1 MSQFNISKVIIF
13 LLLSLIF
20 YFHTSQ
26 LVSQHWSGVL
36 DQDLTIIYNSLLLSS
51 GIDQE
56 YRDHP
61 AFTTFL
67 IHSFFYNIISIF
79 LNVPTDI
86 DQILDASNLEDL
98 LQIYFYISRFVN
110 LIINL
115 CLLFSLSKIL
125 KKLNI
130 DKNIQNLLIIIY
142 ILSIGYLSSF
152 FLIRSEVLSL
162 LIFSISVNFI
172 LSTNKNIISN
182 CLISGFFFLFSM
194 LAKIQILFLLLYI
207 FFLIFKITSSKKII
221 LSNSN
226 FINYYF
232 YFSLFI
238 GILGYSYFQLHIQ
251 DFPRFSLNNF
261 IDLIFFS
268 SLFFLF
274 FVTSFFVKKVKENIL
289 LLSCFFNGFIIGII
303 LILIFDQLK
312 IINFNEIILLRL
324 TNPIHYMIEFTGT
337 FANQGIN
344 LNYISN
350 ILGKL
355 FSSYKFNFLE
365 LILVLIVACLNFKKN
380 KLIFGLL
387 LIFIINSLIV
397 NYRYVP
403 VYQIYYLFL
412 YIVIIAEAVK
422 GLNLKKGLTISIIAL
437 IISTSNSLKY
447 FIYDNNLT
455 NILDRDVGIKKV
467 CDEINFNVKSDTY
480 ENVDYM
486 KYWHKKFDDNTLEK
500 ICNNYDKS

>member
-67 IHSFFYNIISIF
+67 SHSFFYNIISIF

-172 LSTNKNIISN
+172 LSTNKNIIFN
-182 CLISGFFFLFSM
+182 CLISGFFFS
-194 LAKIQILFLLLYI
+194 ILYVSKNTDFVFVI
-207 FFLIFKITSSKKII
+207 IHFFL
-221 LSNSN
+221 N
-226 FINYYF
+226 F
-232 YFSLFI
+232 
-238 GILGYSYFQLHIQ
+238 
-251 DFPRFSLNNF
+251 
-261 IDLIFFS
+261 
-268 SLFFLF
+268 
-274 FVTSFFVKKVKENIL
+274 
-289 LLSCFFNGFIIGII
+289 
-303 LILIFDQLK
+303 
-312 IINFNEIILLRL
+312 
-324 TNPIHYMIEFTGT
+324 
-337 FANQGIN
+337 
-344 LNYISN
+344 
-350 ILGKL
+350 
-355 FSSYKFNFLE
+355 
-365 LILVLIVACLNFKKN
+365 
-380 KLIFGLL
+380 
-387 LIFIINSLIV
+387 
-397 NYRYVP
+397 
-403 VYQIYYLFL
+403 
-412 YIVIIAEAVK
+412 
-422 GLNLKKGLTISIIAL
+422 
-437 IISTSNSLKY
+437 
-447 FIYDNNLT
+447 
-455 NILDRDVGIKKV
+455 
-467 CDEINFNVKSDTY
+467 
-480 ENVDYM
+480 
-486 KYWHKKFDDNTLEK
+486 
-500 ICNNYDKS
+500 

>member
-1 MSQFNISKVIIF
+1 MSKFNISKVVIF
-13 LLLSLIF
+13 LIISLIF
-20 YFHTSQ
+20 YFHTTQ

-79 LNVPTDI
+79 LNIPTDI
-86 DQILDASNLEDL
+86 DQILEASNLEDL

-115 CLLFSLSKIL
+115 CLLLSLSKIL

-172 LSTNKNIISN
+172 LSKNKNIILN
-182 CLISGFFFLFSM
+182 YLISGLFFLFSM

-207 FFLIFKITSSKKII
+207 FFLTFKITSNKKNI

-232 YFSLFI
+232 FVSLFF
-238 GILGYSYFQLHIQ
+238 GIFSYSYFQFYIQ
-251 DFPRFSLNNF
+251 DFPRFSSNYF

-274 FVTSFFVKKVKENIL
+274 IVSSFFAKKFKENIV
-289 LLSCFFNGFIIGII
+289 LLSSFFNGFIIGII

-312 IINFNEIILLRL
+312 IFNINEIILLRV

-337 FANQGIN
+337 FSNQGIN
-344 LNYISN
+344 LNYILN
-350 ILGKL
+350 IFGKL

-365 LILVLIVACLNFKKN
+365 LILVLILVCLNFKKN
-380 KLIFGLL
+380 KLIFVLL
-387 LIFIINSLIV
+387 LIFIINALIV
-397 NYRYVP
+397 NYRYAP
-403 VYQIYYLFL
+403 VYQIYYLFI
-412 YIVIIAEAVK
+412 YIVLIAEAVK
-422 GLNLKKGLTISIIAL
+422 DLNLRKGLIISIIAL

-447 FIYDNNLT
+447 FIYDKNLT
-455 NILDRDVGIKKV
+455 DIFDRGVGIKKV
-467 CDEINFNVKSDTY
+467 CDEINFNIKSDTY
-480 ENVDYM
+480 ENLDYM
-486 KYWHKKFDDNTLEK
+486 KYWHKKFNDNTLEK
-500 ICNNYDKS
+500 ICINYDKS